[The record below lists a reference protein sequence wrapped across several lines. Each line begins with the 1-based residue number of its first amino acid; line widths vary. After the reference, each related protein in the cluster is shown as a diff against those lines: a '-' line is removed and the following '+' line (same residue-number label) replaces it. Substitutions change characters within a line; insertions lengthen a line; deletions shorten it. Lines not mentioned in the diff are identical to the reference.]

1 MRIELRNISGDEV
14 RIDLSQAIDAAE
26 GLVLKSV
33 TFLQGTLTTSAA
45 GTAISDCVADAAT
58 LTSCRLRLGA
68 VELLL
73 KAPCSI
79 ARLSGELSFGQEMH
93 VDVRADQLKT
103 SALEVGIGAVR
114 IGAAIL
120 VRDTVL
126 RVNGED
132 GELHMAYA
140 ELTGFEVHDG
150 QLGVKAPHV
159 VIQGLSLWWGPSGFR
174 CKAEALRAGELT
186 LTPAAVALRV
196 EGLWAKGVDFR
207 DGTFGCTELK
217 CEGIRGEL
225 ALPFPPTS
233 GGGGT
238 ARAQASHATPHGA
251 PGQQFAVLDVGLI
264 DGLSGKLHCDV
275 AVGMDIAVVPRR
287 AVHRLRLDVSRGLID
302 YRALEGGL
310 SRLEDALL
318 DFSVR
323 EKHLVLELGLPFIPM
338 RGRGMPLVSW
348 PLTPE
353 DLRLAQQGLVPLR
366 LLPFPDSKER
376 APGEAQDEE
385 GNAPALLRLRELDI
399 KNVDVEL
406 ALEAVPRGE
415 RAPLRSLSVAAFHV
429 EGGLALRDGGARWV
443 AQLSAFARDSRA
455 ALVGLVLGGQS
466 LSAAKVRLLAV
477 EGSWKLD
484 SAKGVSQL
492 AYEVTGLE
500 VADLGVLLAPAGEL
514 S

>member
-14 RIDLSQAIDAAE
+14 RIDLSEAIDAAE

-33 TFLQGTLTTSAA
+33 LFLQGTLTTGPA
-45 GTAISDCVADAAT
+45 GTAISDCVADTAT
-58 LTSCRLRLGA
+58 LTSCRLHLGA

-73 KAPCSI
+73 NAPCSI
-79 ARLSGELSFGQEMH
+79 ARLSGDLSLGQKMS

-114 IGAAIL
+114 FGAAML
-120 VRDTVL
+120 VRDAVL
-126 RVNGED
+126 RMNGED

-140 ELTGFEVHDG
+140 ELTGLGVHDG
-150 QLGVKAPHV
+150 KVGVKAPHV

-186 LTPAAVALRV
+186 LTPAVAALRV
-196 EGLWAKGVDFR
+196 EGLWAKGLDFR
-207 DGTFGCTELK
+207 DGAFGCTELK
-217 CEGIRGEL
+217 CEGLRGEL
-225 ALPFPPTS
+225 TLPFPAPS
-233 GGGGT
+233 GGRGA
-238 ARAQASHATPHGA
+238 ARAGQATPHGV
-251 PGQQFAVLDVGLI
+251 PGAQSPLLDVGLI
-264 DGLSGKLHCDV
+264 DGLSGRLHCDV

-287 AVHRLRLDVSRGLID
+287 AVHRLRLDVSRGLVD
-302 YRALEGGL
+302 YRALEDGL

-348 PLTPE
+348 SLTPE

-376 APGEAQDEE
+376 TQGDAQEEE
-385 GNAPALLRLRELDI
+385 GSAPALLRLRELDI
-399 KNVDVEL
+399 KNLDVEL

-429 EGGLALRDGGARWV
+429 EGGLTLRDGGARWV
-443 AQLSAFARDSRA
+443 GQVTAFARDSRA

-477 EGSWKLD
+477 EGGWKLD
-484 SAKGVSQL
+484 SAKGVSL
-492 AYEVTGLE
+492 LVYEVTGLE
-500 VADLGVLLAPAGEL
+500 VADLGVRPAPSGEQA
-514 S
+514 